1 MEYRACV
8 EELLFSSQVQHMK
21 SIRHHP
27 GVSCYEHSVF
37 VSYVAWYLADR
48 WGADART
55 AARAGLLHDLY
66 LYDPRTLPSYRQC
79 FAHPVAAAENAA
91 ALCGG
96 LTARE
101 KNCILAH
108 MWPFLVNTAQPSL
121 NEYNARLN
129 EVYSG
134 RAEDPSFSGQ
144 LSRTETANVY
154 GDTVEVGWTEAGYS
168 FTYRILDQT
177 G

>member
-66 LYDPRTLPSYRQC
+66 LYDPRSLPSWRQC
-79 FAHPVAAAENAA
+79 FAHPVAAARNAA
-91 ALCGG
+91 ALEGA
-96 LTARE
+96 LSPKE
-101 KNCILAH
+101 ENCILAH
-108 MWPFLVNTAQPSL
+108 MWPLSVRMPHSREAAAVCLADKLCSVAEVLHVWRRLALRRAMLSLV
-121 NEYNARLN
+121 R
-129 EVYSG
+129 
-134 RAEDPSFSGQ
+134 
-144 LSRTETANVY
+144 
-154 GDTVEVGWTEAGYS
+154 
-168 FTYRILDQT
+168 
-177 G
+177 

>member
-79 FAHPVAAAENAA
+79 FAHPVAALKNAW
-91 ALCGG
+91 ALCGS
-96 LTARE
+96 LTPME
-101 KNCILAH
+101 ENIIISH
-108 MWPFLVNTAQPSL
+108 MWPLARRMPRYREALVVNLADKLCATA
-121 NEYNARLN
+121 EVVRLYHYLRN
-129 EVYSG
+129 RE
-134 RAEDPSFSGQ
+134 RRRRLAP
-144 LSRTETANVY
+144 A
-154 GDTVEVGWTEAGYS
+154 
-168 FTYRILDQT
+168 
-177 G
+177 

>member
-79 FAHPVAAAENAA
+79 RGADFAAV
-91 ALCGG
+91 G
-96 LTARE
+96 
-101 KNCILAH
+101 
-108 MWPFLVNTAQPSL
+108 
-121 NEYNARLN
+121 
-129 EVYSG
+129 G
-134 RAEDPSFSGQ
+134 RAVRRPDRPGEKLHFGPHVAPVPPGAPQ
-144 LSRTETANVY
+144 PRGGRGLPGRQAVRH
-154 GDTVEVGWTEAGYS
+154 G
-168 FTYRILDQT
+168 
-177 G
+177 

>member
-66 LYDPRTLPSYRQC
+66 LYDPRDKSAHPGNQC
-79 FAHPVAAAENAA
+79 FDHPVFALRNAQ
-91 ALCGG
+91 ALCGR
-96 LTARE
+96 LTE
-101 KNCILAH
+101 KEQNIIISH
-108 MWPFLVNTAQPSL
+108 MWPLARRMPRCPEAAVVNLADKLCATA
-121 NEYNARLN
+121 
-129 EVYSG
+129 EVLGYW
-134 RAEDPSFSGQ
+134 RH
-144 LSRTETANVY
+144 SRVREKAM
-154 GDTVEVGWTEAGYS
+154 S
-168 FTYRILDQT
+168 
-177 G
+177 

>member
-8 EELLFSSQVQHMK
+8 EELLFSFQVQHMK

-66 LYDPRTLPSYRQC
+66 LYDPRTLPSYRQ
-79 FAHPVAAAENAA
+79 
-91 ALCGG
+91 G
-96 LTARE
+96 L
-101 KNCILAH
+101 
-108 MWPFLVNTAQPSL
+108 
-121 NEYNARLN
+121 
-129 EVYSG
+129 G
-134 RAEDPSFSGQ
+134 RAVRRPDRPGEKLHFGPHVAPVPPGAPQ
-144 LSRTETANVY
+144 PRGGRGLPGRQAVRH
-154 GDTVEVGWTEAGYS
+154 G
-168 FTYRILDQT
+168 
-177 G
+177 

>member
-66 LYDPRTLPSYRQC
+66 LYDPRTLPSYRQPDRPGEKLH
-79 FAHPVAAAENAA
+79 FGPHVAPVPPGAPQPR
-91 ALCGG
+91 GG
-96 LTARE
+96 RGL
-101 KNCILAH
+101 
-108 MWPFLVNTAQPSL
+108 P
-121 NEYNARLN
+121 
-129 EVYSG
+129 G
-134 RAEDPSFSGQ
+134 RQAVRHG
-144 LSRTETANVY
+144 
-154 GDTVEVGWTEAGYS
+154 
-168 FTYRILDQT
+168 
-177 G
+177 

>member
-79 FAHPVAAAENAA
+79 FAHPVAPAENAA

-96 LTARE
+96 LCAAGALTLLAGSFPVLPAWAALLLGLWAPRWPLARRAPRSREAAAVCLADKLCATAEIMQIWR
-101 KNCILAH
+101 NLGLRRAV
-108 MWPFLVNTAQPSL
+108 L
-121 NEYNARLN
+121 
-129 EVYSG
+129 SG
-134 RAEDPSFSGQ
+134 A
-144 LSRTETANVY
+144 
-154 GDTVEVGWTEAGYS
+154 
-168 FTYRILDQT
+168 
-177 G
+177 

>member
-1 MEYRACV
+1 MEYPACV

-79 FAHPVAAAENAA
+79 FAHPVAAGE
-91 ALCGG
+91 CGRAVRRPDRPG
-96 LTARE
+96 E
-101 KNCILAH
+101 NCILAH
-108 MWPFLVNTAQPSL
+108 MWT
-121 NEYNARLN
+121 
-129 EVYSG
+129 
-134 RAEDPSFSGQ
+134 
-144 LSRTETANVY
+144 LSRPAAARRPRSAWPTSCAPRLKSCRSGGTWAC
-154 GDTVEVGWTEAGYS
+154 AGR
-168 FTYRILDQT
+168 F
-177 G
+177 

>member
-96 LTARE
+96 E
-101 KNCILAH
+101 KLHFGPHVA
-108 MWPFLVNTAQPSL
+108 PVPPGAPQP
-121 NEYNARLN
+121 RG
-129 EVYSG
+129 G
-134 RAEDPSFSGQ
+134 RGLPGRQAVRHG
-144 LSRTETANVY
+144 
-154 GDTVEVGWTEAGYS
+154 
-168 FTYRILDQT
+168 
-177 G
+177 

>member
-1 MEYRACV
+1 MNQRAWMEYRACV

-66 LYDPRTLPSYRQC
+66 LYDPRTLPSYGSAC
-79 FAHPVAAAENAA
+79 PSVAAARMRPRCAA
-91 ALCGG
+91 A
-96 LTARE
+96 
-101 KNCILAH
+101 
-108 MWPFLVNTAQPSL
+108 
-121 NEYNARLN
+121 
-129 EVYSG
+129 
-134 RAEDPSFSGQ
+134 
-144 LSRTETANVY
+144 
-154 GDTVEVGWTEAGYS
+154 
-168 FTYRILDQT
+168 
-177 G
+177 

>member
-66 LYDPRTLPSYRQC
+66 LYDPKSLPSYRQC
-79 FAHPVAAAENAA
+79 FAHPVAALRNAW
-91 ALCGG
+91 ALCGE
-96 LTARE
+96 LTPAE
-101 KNCILAH
+101 ADGILCH
-108 MWPFLVNTAQPSL
+108 MWPMARHIPRCREAAAVCLADKLCATAEVL
-121 NEYNARLN
+121 KIWKGTRLRR
-129 EVYSG
+129 EALAVRSG
-134 RAEDPSFSGQ
+134 G
-144 LSRTETANVY
+144 RT
-154 GDTVEVGWTEAGYS
+154 D
-168 FTYRILDQT
+168 
-177 G
+177 

>member
-66 LYDPRTLPSYRQC
+66 LYDPRTLP
-79 FAHPVAAAENAA
+79 AV
-91 ALCGG
+91 LC
-96 LTARE
+96 
-101 KNCILAH
+101 
-108 MWPFLVNTAQPSL
+108 P
-121 NEYNARLN
+121 
-129 EVYSG
+129 SG
-134 RAEDPSFSGQ
+134 RRRGECGRAVRRPDRPGEKLHFGPHVAPVPPGAPQ
-144 LSRTETANVY
+144 PRGGRGLPGRQAVRH
-154 GDTVEVGWTEAGYS
+154 G
-168 FTYRILDQT
+168 
-177 G
+177 

>member
-66 LYDPRTLPSYRQC
+66 LYDPRILP
-79 FAHPVAAAENAA
+79 AV
-91 ALCGG
+91 LCPSGG
-96 LTARE
+96 RRGE
-101 KNCILAH
+101 C
-108 MWPFLVNTAQPSL
+108 
-121 NEYNARLN
+121 
-129 EVYSG
+129 G
-134 RAEDPSFSGQ
+134 RAVRRPDRPGEKLHFGPHVAPVPPGAPQ
-144 LSRTETANVY
+144 PRGGRGLPGRQAVRH
-154 GDTVEVGWTEAGYS
+154 G
-168 FTYRILDQT
+168 
-177 G
+177 